1 MSLKAIQELSHLQ
14 ATSERSTHALT
25 RASYFFLKYIFIKCY
40 FDPVTGHLK
49 HALESGCFTLK
60 FIMVTVPWVGAAKSR
75 ILRLTSIPTPCF
87 FSLTCHTIS
96 IFDLPQLCKS
106 WIIFLMAN
114 YKIHTT
120 LYLLKGTF
128 WLSSLFGLL
137 CRVYCPTLPPHGLWS
152 ARLLC
157 PWDSPGKNTEGGLPH
172 PSPGALPDPGIEVAS
187 LMSCIGRWILYL
199 LSHLG
204 GPSVYFP
211 VFNTTHFYYI
221 RDNCI
226 CKCYITYGGGWG
238 KKKRMKYSRELA

>member
-1 MSLKAIQELSHLQ
+1 MDWHVLISWLIITFMACDREGMSLKAIQELSHLQ
-14 ATSERSTHALT
+14 ATSERNTHALT

-137 CRVYCPTLPPHGLWS
+137 CRVYCPTPPPHGLWS

-157 PWDSPGKNTEGGLPH
+157 PWDSPGKNTAGGVATPFSRGSSWPRDWSCVYYVLHWQVDSLPTE
-172 PSPGALPDPGIEVAS
+172 PPGRPFG
-187 LMSCIGRWILYL
+187 L
-199 LSHLG
+199 LSR
-204 GPSVYFP
+204 V
-211 VFNTTHFYYI
+211 
-221 RDNCI
+221 
-226 CKCYITYGGGWG
+226 
-238 KKKRMKYSRELA
+238 